1 MSPRARR
8 SESIT
13 LPPGNH
19 PGLVRYKDEVQAD
32 APETFESSHHTSCSE
47 KSSCALEIEPD
58 PYPQSDDEYDEIFV
72 DESNLDSSSDASYDS
87 NDSHDD
93 DDVFLSH

>member
-19 PGLVRYKDEVQAD
+19 PGLVRYKDEVQVG
-32 APETFESSHHTSCSE
+32 APETFESSHHTCSE
-47 KSSCALEIEPD
+47 KSSCALGLEPN
-58 PYPQSDDEYDEIFV
+58 PYLPSDDEYDEYFI
-72 DESNLDSSSDASYDS
+72 DESNLDSASDASYDA

-93 DDVFLSH
+93 DIFPSH

>member
-19 PGLVRYKDEVQAD
+19 PGLVRYKDEVPVGAL
-32 APETFESSHHTSCSE
+32 ETLESTSLHHTSSCLE
-47 KSSCALEIEPD
+47 KSSSCALEMEPD
-58 PYPQSDDEYDEIFV
+58 PSPHSYEEY
-72 DESNLDSSSDASYDS
+72 DESNLDSASDISYDA

-93 DDVFLSH
+93 DIFPSH